1 MVGRDRKKIFFL
13 RREQEM
19 KIEVMDVED
28 SK

>member
-13 RREQEM
+13 RREQEK